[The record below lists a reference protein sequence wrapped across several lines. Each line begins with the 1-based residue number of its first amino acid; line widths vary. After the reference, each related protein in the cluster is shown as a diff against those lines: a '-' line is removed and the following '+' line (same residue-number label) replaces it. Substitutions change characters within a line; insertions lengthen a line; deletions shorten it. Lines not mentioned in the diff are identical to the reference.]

1 MRRCHR
7 IVFWVIGIWL
17 LLTVAGTVFLG
28 NYYQASQGK
37 PYQVEMN
44 RINYTFANADL
55 KKIQSQEIDL
65 EKYQYVTD
73 VRYLSVDVPESELA
87 AFLGATTGKRETEYI
102 IRPIIGGGK
111 IVGYL
116 RYEVLMWKEYS
127 NRFII
132 RLWLITITLIM
143 FAIGVLLCY
152 IKREIIQPF
161 KNLTD
166 MPYDLAKG
174 RLKSEV
180 KESKYRYFGK
190 FLWGINML
198 RETLEKHKQREMQ
211 LEKEKK
217 TLLVSLAHDI
227 KTPLSMIMLYAQA
240 LREKLYD
247 TEEKKEEAIDQILGK
262 ANAIENYV
270 SEIIHVSKNDI
281 FNLEVKEETFYLNEI
296 MDSIRDSYTE
306 KCKRLYIDFT
316 IEAYENKLLAGDCG
330 KLIEVLENIME
341 NAVKYGD
348 KGFIKI
354 TCYEEDYCQLI
365 KITNSGEPI
374 PSTDFVHMFESFW
387 RGENAHEKQGYG
399 LGLYI
404 CKGIMHQM
412 KGEIFVENTDA
423 SMSLVIV
430 VREV

>member
-1 MRRCHR
+1 MRGYHR
-7 IVFWVIGIWL
+7 IVSWVIGIWIL
-17 LLTVAGTVFLG
+17 LMVAGTVYLS
-28 NYYQASQGK
+28 NSYQKSNGK

-44 RINYTFANADL
+44 RIGYTYSNADL
-55 KKIQSQEIDL
+55 EKLQSQEIDL
-65 EKYQYVTD
+65 EKYQYVID
-73 VRYLSVDVPESELA
+73 VRYLAADYPESELV
-87 AFLGATTGKRETEYI
+87 AFLEATTGKKETEYI
-102 IRPIIGGGK
+102 IRPVIAGER

-116 RYEVLMWKEYS
+116 RYEVLIWKVYS
-127 NRFII
+127 NSPII

-143 FAIGVLLCY
+143 VAIGVLLYY
-152 IKREIIQPF
+152 IKREIMQPF
-161 KNLTD
+161 KKLTD

-240 LREKLYD
+240 LKEKLYD

-270 SEIIHVSKNDI
+270 SEIIQVSKNDI
-281 FNLEVKEETFYLNEI
+281 FNLEVEEEPFYLNEI
-296 MDSIRDSYTE
+296 IDSIRDSYDE
-306 KCKRLYIDFT
+306 KCKRRYIDFT
-316 IEAYENKLLAGDCG
+316 IEAYENKLLIGDSS
-330 KLIEVLENIME
+330 KLIEVLENVME
-341 NAVKYGD
+341 NAIKYGD
-348 KGFIKI
+348 KESIKI

-387 RGENAHEKQGYG
+387 RGENANEKQGYG

-404 CKGIMHQM
+404 CKSIMHQM

-430 VREV
+430 VRKV

>member
-1 MRRCHR
+1 MRGYHR

-17 LLTVAGTVFLG
+17 LLTVAGTVFLV

-102 IRPIIGGGK
+102 IRPVIAGER

-116 RYEVLMWKEYS
+116 RYEVLMWKVYS
-127 NRFII
+127 NRPII

-143 FAIGVLLCY
+143 VAISVLLYY

-161 KNLTD
+161 KKLTD

-281 FNLEVKEETFYLNEI
+281 FNLEVKEEIFYLNEI
-296 MDSIRDSYTE
+296 MNSIRDSYDE
-306 KCKRLYIDFT
+306 KCKRRYIDFT
-316 IEAYENKLLAGDCG
+316 IEAYENKLLVGDSG
-330 KLIEVLENIME
+330 KLIEVLENVME

-348 KGFIKI
+348 KGSIRI

-387 RGENAHEKQGYG
+387 RGKNSHEKQGYG

-404 CKGIMHQM
+404 CKSIMNQM
-412 KGEIFVENTDA
+412 KGEIFVENTED

-430 VREV
+430 VRKV

>member
-1 MRRCHR
+1 MRGYHR
-7 IVFWVIGIWL
+7 IVSWVIGIWIL
-17 LLTVAGTVFLG
+17 LMVAGTVYLS
-28 NYYQASQGK
+28 NSYQKSNGK

-44 RINYTFANADL
+44 RIGYTYSNADL
-55 KKIQSQEIDL
+55 EKLQSQEIDL
-65 EKYQYVTD
+65 EKYQYVID
-73 VRYLSVDVPESELA
+73 VRYLAADYPESELV
-87 AFLGATTGKRETEYI
+87 AFLEATTGKKETEYI
-102 IRPIIGGGK
+102 IRPVIAGER

-116 RYEVLMWKEYS
+116 RYEVLIWKVYS
-127 NRFII
+127 NRPII

-143 FAIGVLLCY
+143 FAIGVLLYY
-152 IKREIIQPF
+152 IKREIMQPF
-161 KNLTD
+161 KKLTD
-166 MPYDLAKG
+166 MPYELAKG

-296 MDSIRDSYTE
+296 IDSIRDSYDE
-306 KCKRLYIDFT
+306 KCKRRYIDFT
-316 IEAYENKLLAGDCG
+316 IEAYENKLLVGDSG

-387 RGENAHEKQGYG
+387 RGKNSHEKQGYG

-404 CKGIMHQM
+404 CKSIMNQM
-412 KGEIFVENTDA
+412 KGEIFVENTED

-430 VREV
+430 VRKV

>member
-1 MRRCHR
+1 MRGYHR
-7 IVFWVIGIWL
+7 IVSWVIGIWIL
-17 LLTVAGTVFLG
+17 LMVAGTVYLS
-28 NYYQASQGK
+28 NSYQKSNGK

-44 RINYTFANADL
+44 RIGYTYSNADL
-55 KKIQSQEIDL
+55 EKIQSQEIDL
-65 EKYQYVTD
+65 EKYQYVID
-73 VRYLSVDVPESELA
+73 VRYLAADDPESELV
-87 AFLGATTGKRETEYI
+87 AFLEATTGKKETEYI
-102 IRPIIGGGK
+102 IRPVIARER

-116 RYEVLMWKEYS
+116 RYEVLIWKVYS
-127 NRFII
+127 NRPII

-143 FAIGVLLCY
+143 VAIGVLLYY
-152 IKREIIQPF
+152 IKREIMQPF
-161 KNLTD
+161 KKLTD

-240 LREKLYD
+240 LKEKLYD

-281 FNLEVKEETFYLNEI
+281 FNLEVEEETFYLNEI
-296 MDSIRDSYTE
+296 IDSIRDSYDE
-306 KCKRLYIDFT
+306 KCKRRYIDFT
-316 IEAYENKLLAGDCG
+316 IEAYENKLLIGDSS
-330 KLIEVLENIME
+330 KLIEVLENVME
-341 NAVKYGD
+341 NAIKYGD
-348 KGFIKI
+348 KESIKI

-365 KITNSGEPI
+365 NITNSGKPI

-387 RGENAHEKQGYG
+387 RGKNAHEKQGYG

-404 CKGIMHQM
+404 CKSIMHQM
-412 KGEIFVENTDA
+412 KGEIFVENTQE

-430 VREV
+430 VRKV